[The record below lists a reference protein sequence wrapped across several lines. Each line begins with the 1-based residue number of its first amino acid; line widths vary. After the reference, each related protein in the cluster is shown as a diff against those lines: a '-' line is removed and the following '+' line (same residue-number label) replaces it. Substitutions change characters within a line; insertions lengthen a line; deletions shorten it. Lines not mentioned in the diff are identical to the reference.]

1 MAAPFSSGEDLKPG
15 APARKASILRRLLHA
30 LLWAVP
36 VTVILLASLS
46 GTLMSQVEQPKYTVL
61 ESEGSIEVREYSPTI
76 VAEVEVH
83 GERMKA
89 LNQGFRLIADYIF
102 GNNLSSKKVAMTA
115 PVTQEAGEKI
125 AMTAPVT
132 QAGSVDSWKVRFV
145 MPSGYTL
152 DSLPKPKNPEV
163 RLLAVPA
170 RKAVVIRFSGFNTD
184 KNIDSHRETLLK
196 YIAEHHLTVAGASTT
211 AFYNPP
217 WTLPFLRR
225 NEIMFELSNP

>member
-1 MAAPFSSGEDLKPG
+1 MKPTSKSS
-15 APARKASILRRLLHA
+15 ALRRWLYRLAWLVPLLLVVA
-30 LLWAVP
+30 AC
-36 VTVILLASLS
+36 LS
-46 GTLMSQVEQPKYTVL
+46 GTIMSQVEQPKYAVL
-61 ESEGSIEVREYSPTI
+61 ESEGNIEVRAYDPTI

-83 GERMKA
+83 GERMQA

-132 QAGSVDSWKVRFV
+132 QDGNGDTWKVRFV
-145 MPSGYTL
+145 MPAGYTL
-152 DSLPKPKNPEV
+152 ESLPKPGNQAV
-163 RLLAVPA
+163 RLIPVPA
-170 RKAVVIRFSGFNTD
+170 RKIVVIRFSGFNTD
-184 KNIDSHRETLLK
+184 TNINSHREKLLR
-196 YIAEHHLTVAGASTT
+196 YIADHRLSVVGPATT

-225 NEIMFELSNP
+225 NEIMFEMRD